1 MIKKIKIAANFW
13 SRFRGLMFKNELP
26 EDEALLFLN
35 CSRVHTFFMKFDIC
49 VIYLDKDFN
58 VIDYEVLKPW
68 QIGSKVEGAKHL
80 LEASSKV
87 EPYIKDM
94 TKLTIKVEGGYSE

>member
-1 MIKKIKIAANFW
+1 MIEKVEIAGNFW
-13 SRFRGLMFKNELP
+13 SRFRGLMFKDELP

-35 CSRVHTFFMKFDIC
+35 CSRVHTFFMKFNIC

-58 VIDYEVLKPW
+58 IIDYEVLKPW
-68 QIGSKVEGAKHL
+68 KIGSKIEGARHL
-80 LEASSKV
+80 LEASSEV
-87 EPYIKDM
+87 ESCVKGM